1 MDILLESL
9 LRQAVQQSASDIF
22 ITVGVAPTFKIDG
35 TLVAQPGGPL
45 GPQETERIITSLFER
60 QDQLEEFRRMG
71 EKDFSISLCGV
82 GRFRVDAY
90 MQRGSMAAV
99 LRVMQFEQIDP
110 MALGLPNAVLD
121 LHKKTKG
128 LILVTG
134 PAGSGKSTTL
144 SALISL
150 INQSRACHILTLE
163 DPIEFVHKHERSIV
177 DQREI
182 GSDSRSYAHALRSAL
197 RQAPDVV
204 LVGEM
209 RDYETISIALTAA
222 ETGHLVL
229 STLHTVGAAKT
240 IDRIVDAFPSDQQ
253 QQIRF
258 QLSTVLQ
265 AVVSQQLIPAAQGGR
280 VVALEMMQVNHAI
293 RNLIRDAKI
302 PQIEAAIQT
311 GRSSGMIAMDASL
324 AELYNAGEISLE
336 DTLLHCVN
344 PESIQKYFKRPVMQE
359 A

>member
-1 MDILLESL
+1 MEKALEMML
-9 LRQAVQQSASDIF
+9 NEAVVKQASDIF
-22 ITVGVAPTFKIDG
+22 ITVGIPPTFKIDG
-35 TLVAQPGGPL
+35 VLVSQNAPAL
-45 GPQETERIITSLFER
+45 TQEDTEQLISSLFER
-60 QDQLEEFRRMG
+60 QDQFEEYKRVG
-71 EKDFSISLCGV
+71 EKDFSISLSGV
-82 GRFRVDAY
+82 GRFRIDAY
-90 MQRGSMAAV
+90 IQRGSMAAV
-99 LRVMQFEQIDP
+99 IRVMQFEQVDP
-110 MALGLPNAVLD
+110 LVLGIPNAVLD

-150 INQSRACHILTLE
+150 INRSRSCHILTLE
-163 DPIEFVHKHERSIV
+163 DPIEFIHKHERSIV

-265 AVVSQQLIPAAQGGR
+265 AVVSQQLIPAIQGGR
-280 VVALEMMQVNHAI
+280 AVAFEMMQVNHAI
-293 RNLIRDAKI
+293 RNLIREAKI

-311 GRSSGMIAMDASL
+311 GRSSGMVAMDMSL
-324 AELYNAGEISLE
+324 ADLYNSGHITLE

-344 PESIQKYFKRPVMQE
+344 PDSIQKYFKRSE
-359 A
+359 

>member
-1 MDILLESL
+1 MEIALEGML
-9 LRQAVQQSASDIF
+9 NEAVARQASDIF
-22 ITVGVAPTFKIDG
+22 ITVGIPPTFKIDG
-35 TLVAQPGGPL
+35 VLVAQQASVL
-45 GPQETERIITSLFER
+45 TQEDTEQLISSLFER
-60 QDQLEEFRRMG
+60 QDQFDEYKRVG
-71 EKDFSISLCGV
+71 EKDFSISLSGV
-82 GRFRVDAY
+82 GRFRIDAY
-90 MQRGSMAAV
+90 IQRGSMAAV
-99 LRVMQFEQIDP
+99 IRVMQFEQVDP
-110 MALGLPNAVLD
+110 LVLGIPNAVLD

-150 INQSRACHILTLE
+150 INHSRSCHILTLE
-163 DPIEFVHKHERSIV
+163 DPIEFIHKHERSIV

-265 AVVSQQLIPAAQGGR
+265 AVVSQQLIPALQGGR
-280 VVALEMMQVNHAI
+280 VVAFEMMQVNHAI
-293 RNLIRDAKI
+293 RNLIREAKI

-311 GRSSGMIAMDASL
+311 GRSSGMVAMDMSL
-324 AELYNAGEISLE
+324 ADLYNSGHITLE

-344 PESIQKYFKRPVMQE
+344 PDSIQKYFKHSE
-359 A
+359 

>member
-1 MDILLESL
+1 MDVTMEAL
-9 LRQAVQQSASDIF
+9 LREAVEKVASDIF
-22 ITVGVAPTFKIDG
+22 ITVGVPPTFKIDG
-35 TLVAQPGGPL
+35 TLVVQSGSSLSAKD
-45 GPQETERIITSLFER
+45 TEALVTSLFEH
-60 QDQLEEFRRMG
+60 QEQLDEFQRMG
-71 EKDFSISLCGV
+71 EKDFSISLSGV

-99 LRVMQFEQIDP
+99 LRVMQFEEVDP
-110 MALGLPNAVLD
+110 VTLGLPEVILD

-150 INQSRACHILTLE
+150 INHSRSCHILTLE
-163 DPIEFVHKHERSIV
+163 DPIEFVHHHERSIV

-265 AVVSQQLIPAAQGGR
+265 AVVSQQLIPSLHGRR
-280 VVALEMMQVNHAI
+280 VVALEMMQVNPAI
-293 RNLIRDAKI
+293 RNLIREAKI

-311 GRSSGMIAMDASL
+311 GRSSGMIAMDMSL
-324 AELYNAGEISLE
+324 AELYNTGQISLE
-336 DTLLHCVN
+336 NTLLHCTN
-344 PESIQKYFKRPVMQE
+344 PESIQKYFKR
-359 A
+359 AAADL

>member
-1 MDILLESL
+1 MDVRLEALLKS
-9 LRQAVQQSASDIF
+9 AVKKAASDIF
-22 ITVGVAPTFKIDG
+22 ITVGVPPTFKIDG
-35 TLVAQPGGPL
+35 VLVVQSGSAL
-45 GPQETERIITSLFER
+45 SAQETEVLVTSLFE
-60 QDQLEEFRRMG
+60 QQEQFDEFQRMG
-71 EKDFSISLCGV
+71 EKDFSISLSGV

-99 LRVMQFEQIDP
+99 LRVMQYEEVDP
-110 MALGLPNAVLD
+110 VALGLPEVVLD

-150 INQSRACHILTLE
+150 INHSRACHILTLE
-163 DPIEFVHKHERSIV
+163 DPIEYVHHHERSIV

-265 AVVSQQLIPAAQGGR
+265 AVVSQQLVPTEHGGR
-280 VVALEMMQVNHAI
+280 VVALEMMLVNPAI
-293 RNLIRDAKI
+293 RNLIREAKI

-311 GRSSGMIAMDASL
+311 GRSSGMIAMDMSL
-324 AELYNAGEISLE
+324 AELYNAGRISLE
-336 DTLLHCVN
+336 NTLIHCTN
-344 PESIQKYFKRPVMQE
+344 PESIHKYFKRTPAE
-359 A
+359 G